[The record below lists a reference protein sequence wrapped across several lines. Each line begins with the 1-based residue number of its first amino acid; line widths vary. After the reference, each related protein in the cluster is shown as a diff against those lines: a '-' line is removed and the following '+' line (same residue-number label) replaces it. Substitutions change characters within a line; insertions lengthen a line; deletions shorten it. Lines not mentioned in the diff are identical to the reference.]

1 MARSYRHINRYEK
14 EILGIWSKT
23 ETELWK
29 ARLKSL
35 INTLFARY
43 FKTIDSYSSLNITN
57 ANLYRENEKL
67 TKINDKITH
76 ENENYRAENKD
87 YKLLRKVFSNKR
99 MTIYSKECISL
110 PKKNRSLLALVD
122 STICDISNNTSVFL
136 CQSTDLLQA
145 EQLSCRS

>member
-99 MTIYSKECISL
+99 IDDRKSVYHS
-110 PKKNRSLLALVD
+110 PKKNRSLSSFGTAP
-122 STICDISNNTSVFL
+122 SEIYQTTQACFL
-136 CQSTDLLQA
+136 CQSANFLQA